1 MGHIVLITGGSR
13 SGKSTLAQRMAESL
27 PAPRVFVATCPIFD
41 DDEMKERIR
50 RHQTT
55 RAETGW
61 ATVEE
66 ETEVAAAIARAPGTG
81 VFLVDCLTLWVNN
94 LMRRAD
100 EAGVEMTDDDA
111 VREMEAVTR
120 AARAVDGTAI
130 LVTNEVAM
138 GIVPGDPVSRAY
150 RDFVGRINQ
159 TAAAAADLVV
169 LTVCGLPLVIKG
181 ADHSLAGLVGPAPD
195 VATDRPA
202 DPPVGGRGAGDG
214 RPRGGRR

>member
-1 MGHIVLITGGSR
+1 MGHIILITGGSR

-27 PAPRVFVATCPIFD
+27 PGPHVFVATCPIFD

-50 RHQTT
+50 RHQDT
-55 RAETGW
+55 RTAAGW
-61 ATVEE
+61 TTVEE
-66 ETEVAAAIARAPGTG
+66 ETEVAAAIARAPRTG

-100 EAGVEMTDDDA
+100 EAGVAMTDDDA
-111 VREMEAVTR
+111 VEEIEAVT
-120 AARAVDGTAI
+120 AAAAAVPGTTI

-159 TAAAAADLVV
+159 RAAAAADLVV
-169 LTVCGLPLVIKG
+169 LTVCGLPLVLKG
-181 ADHSLAGLVGPAPD
+181 DDHPLAALVRSGSGGAARGPAD
-195 VATDRPA
+195 GAVADDRPT
-202 DPPVGGRGAGDG
+202 GGT
-214 RPRGGRR
+214 P